1 MKCFS
6 ILKRKKFY
14 VALKTVNTNFLE
26 HEKACKFFDIA

>member
-6 ILKRKKFY
+6 ILKRKFY